1 MVVIDLSRAKEIA
14 MKFLEQYN
22 APVTVNSA
30 YLEDIVWIVVAE
42 IGLVNKQTIRVRIDS
57 TNGRVLSY
65 NSVEPVR

>member
-1 MVVIDLSRAKEIA
+1 MIVIDLSRAKEVA